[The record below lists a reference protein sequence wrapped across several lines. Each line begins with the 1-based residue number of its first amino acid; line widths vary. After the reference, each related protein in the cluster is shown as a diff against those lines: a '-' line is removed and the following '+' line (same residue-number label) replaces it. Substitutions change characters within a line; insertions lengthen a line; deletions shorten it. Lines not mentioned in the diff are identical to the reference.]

1 MSFIGQNTHPFS
13 ENHIPRGVTTLG
25 GLSDANTSN
34 NNIALGSG
42 ALSATTASGVV
53 AIGVN
58 AGLTGSNVGNDSVII
73 GGTETSSGSFPNSV
87 AQLGCGADNV
97 VIGPSAL
104 GGATVFGVEA
114 VAIGAGAGYN
124 GIGEDTIM
132 IGRASGLGSTANLAQ
147 KAIFIGDNVAVG
159 TGTFNDQSICI
170 GFLAG
175 VNGSGQDSVAIGTQ
189 AKALT
194 QGSVAIG
201 AISEASTQ
209 NFTVAIGDSAVAQ
222 GEESVSM
229 GLTATT
235 TGYRSIALGPL
246 AKATGDYSVCIGG
259 AACTTAGSGNYVVAI
274 GQAAGGISAP
284 GDNAICIGTD
294 AGQGSTSA
302 VGASS
307 ICIGNQAG
315 ATGAGTD
322 SILIGQGS
330 QGLTNNSIVINATGG
345 TTASIASGLVIK
357 PIATEST
364 VSLETSINLP
374 ETSTGFTQVLVFNPT
389 TGEIRAVTQPTIP

>member
-1 MSFIGQNTHPFS
+1 MVFVGENTHPFV
-13 ENHIPRGVTTLG
+13 ELQLPRGARTLG
-25 GLSDANTSN
+25 ELGDANTSD

-42 ALSATTASGVV
+42 ALSATSSSGVV

-73 GGTETSSGSFPNSV
+73 GGTETGTFANSV

-104 GGATVFGVEA
+104 GGATVFGEEA
-114 VAIGAGAGYN
+114 VVIGAGAGYN
-124 GIGEDTIM
+124 GVGSDSIM
-132 IGRASGLGSTANLAQ
+132 IGRASGLGSTANAST
-147 KAIFIGDNVAVG
+147 KSIFIGDNAGFG
-159 TGTFNDQSICI
+159 TGTFNNNSICM
-170 GFLAG
+170 GFASGL
-175 VNGSGQDSVAIGTQ
+175 NGSGQDSIAIGTQ
-189 AKALT
+189 SKALT

-201 AISEASTQ
+201 ISSEASTQ
-209 NFTVAIGDSAVAQ
+209 NFPVAVGDLAVAQ
-222 GEESVSM
+222 GLESVSM
-229 GLTATT
+229 GLSATT
-235 TGYRSIALGPL
+235 TGERCVAIGGIS
-246 AKATGDYSVCIGG
+246 KATGDYSVCIGG
-259 AACTTAGSGNYVVAI
+259 GACTTAGSGSSVVAI
-274 GQAAGGISAP
+274 GKLAGAISAP
-284 GDNAICIGTD
+284 GDNAICIGSD

-345 TTASIASGLVIK
+345 TVSSVTSGLVIK
-357 PIATEST
+357 PIAVEST
-364 VSLETSINLP
+364 VSLENHINLP
-374 ETSTGFTQVLVFNPT
+374 TTATNFTQILVRNPT
-389 TGEIRAVTQPTIP
+389 SGEIRAVDLQTIP

>member
-1 MSFIGQNTHPFS
+1 MKGIVTNTGFPHSHNLMRKVSNVDTFDDLAD
-13 ENHIPRGVTTLG
+13 VT
-25 GLSDANTSN
+25 ASN
-34 NNIALGSG
+34 NNIGIGQGAISG
-42 ALSATTASGVV
+42 ITNSGVV

-73 GGTETSSGSFPNSV
+73 GGTETGVFPNSV

-104 GGATVFGVEA
+104 GGATVFGEEA
-114 VAIGAGAGYN
+114 VVIGASAGYN
-124 GIGEDTIM
+124 GVGSDTIM
-132 IGRASGLGSTANLAQ
+132 LGRAAGLGSTANLAQ
-147 KAIFIGDNVAVG
+147 KAIFIGDNSGFG
-159 TGTFNDQSICI
+159 TGTFNDNSICV
-170 GFLAG
+170 GFAA
-175 VNGSGQDSVAIGTQ
+175 GSGGSGENSVAIGTQ
-189 AKALT
+189 TKALT
-194 QGSVAIG
+194 QGSIAIG
-201 AISEASTQ
+201 VVSEASQ
-209 NFTVAIGDSAVAQ
+209 NFTIAIGDSAVAQ
-222 GEESVSM
+222 GEESISM

-246 AKATGDYSVCIGG
+246 AKATGDNSVSIG
-259 AACTTAGSGNYVVAI
+259 AAVCNTAGSGNSVVAI
-274 GQAAGGISAP
+274 GQFAGAVNAP

-364 VSLETSINLP
+364 VNLENHVNLAL
-374 ETSTGFTQVLVFNPT
+374 TSTGFTHLLMYNTT
-389 TGEIRAVTQPTIP
+389 TGEIRAVAQPTVP